1 MKWRQINSV
10 CLQSED
16 GKWLI
21 AKYKVRGEW
30 VYQLTCVGSPSQSV
44 HIGSTAQECKE
55 KVDELLRIA
64 A

>member
-21 AKYKVRGEW
+21 AKYKVRGDW
-30 VYQLTCVGSPSQSV
+30 IYQLTRAGSPPQSV
-44 HIGSTAQECKE
+44 HIGSSAQECKE
-55 KVDELLRIA
+55 KADGNS
-64 A
+64 